1 MFPMSDTKNITEN
14 TNTKI
19 QTAISLMLVLLISV
33 LDDKFGS
40 PTVVFVLATVN
51 GGNRKLKAE
60 SGNGKRK

>member
-1 MFPMSDTKNITEN
+1 MFPTKNTTEN
-14 TNTKI
+14 TTTRI
-19 QTAISLMLVLLISV
+19 QTAISLMLVLLISM

-60 SGNGKRK
+60 SGNEKRK